1 MKFFRFAAKTNNF
14 VRKEKG
20 KREKLVCCCACEI
33 PPFFDA
39 YSSHRIYNSSER
51 IQKIISLK
59 RSALLPNKQSAGVVG
74 VVLSLAVSLSQILSK
89 KIYIKVHTTL

>member
-1 MKFFRFAAKTNNF
+1 M
-14 VRKEKG
+14 RKEKG

-39 YSSHRIYNSSER
+39 YSSHRIHNSSER

-59 RSALLPNKQSAGVVG
+59 RSASLPNKQSAGGVVVG

-89 KIYIKVHTTL
+89 KIYIKVHITL